1 MDPEIKYYSKKRE
14 EGLDLLA
21 EKSPFANYEKLIYD
35 FEKTCNEVDGVAES
49 IRKYKSEKKFIGFG
63 RPDSG
68 RACLEECCN
77 CLEKYV
83 FDLKSSQ
90 EIQKNSSQ
98 MQEIHIH
105 NTNNNELKSYVM
117 TEINIS
123 MIFTQTINT
132 VDSLDLSAEEKKEIK
147 SLLQDLHEN
156 KSNPQRVLKII
167 NYMKKGYQIAVA
179 LSPLVSLFVPNLH
192 LYF

>member
-1 MDPEIKYYSKKRE
+1 
-14 EGLDLLA
+14 
-21 EKSPFANYEKLIYD
+21 
-35 FEKTCNEVDGVAES
+35 
-49 IRKYKSEKKFIGFG
+49 
-63 RPDSG
+63 
-68 RACLEECCN
+68 
-77 CLEKYV
+77 
-83 FDLKSSQ
+83 
-90 EIQKNSSQ
+90 
-98 MQEIHIH
+98 
-105 NTNNNELKSYVM
+105 
-117 TEINIS
+117 

>member
-1 MDPEIKYYSKKRE
+1 MFSSTITKIYSNC
-14 EGLDLLA
+14 G
-21 EKSPFANYEKLIYD
+21 IYD

-105 NTNNNELKSYVM
+105 NTRRKL
-117 TEINIS
+117 I
-123 MIFTQTINT
+123 
-132 VDSLDLSAEEKKEIK
+132 
-147 SLLQDLHEN
+147 
-156 KSNPQRVLKII
+156 
-167 NYMKKGYQIAVA
+167 YQ
-179 LSPLVSLFVPNLH
+179 
-192 LYF
+192 